1 MVSKR
6 LDGMVALI
14 TGAGG
19 GEGGGIGAGIARC
32 LAREGALVAVND
44 LTPDSAAATVQELQA
59 MGAEAWPVLGNVA
72 DSGQATGL
80 VTATVEHFGHLDIL
94 VNNAGITGSSAVVER
109 TSDEEWHQVMSV
121 NLHGPFYT
129 SRAAVPMM
137 RARGFG
143 RIINVSSMAGIR
155 IGATSG
161 ACYTASKSGL
171 LGLTR
176 HLAAEVAQYGITVN
190 AILPGAVLT
199 PLIKAHA
206 SDEMLRT
213 IAARAPAQR
222 LADPEEIGSLAA
234 FLSTREAAYISGAA
248 IPIDGALTVLPGD
261 FNAYRSARREA
272 Y

>member
-1 MVSKR
+1 MRSKR
-6 LDGMVALI
+6 LEGMVALI

-32 LAREGALVAVND
+32 LAREGACIAVND
-44 LTPDSAAATVQELQA
+44 LTPDSAAATVHQLQA
-59 MGAEAWPVLGNVA
+59 MGAEAWLVLGNVA
-72 DSGQATGL
+72 DSTQAASL
-80 VTATVEHFGHLDIL
+80 VTATVEQFRRLDIL
-94 VNNAGITGSSAVVER
+94 VNNAGITGSSAIVER
-109 TSDEEWHQVMSV
+109 TSDEEWHQVMNV

-129 SRAAVPMM
+129 SRAAVPVM
-137 RARGFG
+137 RAQGFG
-143 RIINVSSMAGIR
+143 RIISISSMAGIR

-190 AILPGAVLT
+190 TILPGAVLT

-206 SDEMLRT
+206 SEEMLRT
-213 IAARAPAQR
+213 IAGRAPAQR

-234 FLSTREAAYISGAA
+234 FLASREAGYITGAA
-248 IPIDGALTVLPGD
+248 IPVDGAMTVLPGD
-261 FNAYRSARREA
+261 FNAYRSARRDEE
-272 Y
+272 